1 MVDTVRTITA
11 LQTLLADNTEGN
23 ISAQDIRDLL
33 VSAINPLTEKYQ
45 TGWKDNVMPLSIAG
59 IAASNRPALVGF
71 GPSGVREEMAFDVN
85 DYAFVGALHINH
97 DIKIN
102 GDAYVH
108 VHWSTDGTNTNTVK
122 WEFEILRALGHQQA
136 AFGAP
141 VTISVEQ
148 APTGTAWTHMIAEIA
163 EGNKLTLTEP
173 DELILI
179 TLRRVTNGGT
189 DNTDTVY
196 GLTVDMHYESNRD
209 STLNKAPDFYV

>member
-1 MVDTVRTITA
+1 MQNILA
-11 LQTLLADNTEGN
+11 L
-23 ISAQDIRDLL
+23 S
-33 VSAINPLTEKYQ
+33 
-45 TGWKDNVMPLSIAG
+45 
-59 IAASNRPALVGF
+59 
-71 GPSGVREEMAFDVN
+71 PSGVREEMAFDVN